1 MKKRGD
7 KKTEV
12 KILEENKQNA
22 RSSKIYDKNTDD
34 HSNDSAVA
42 AHADLV
48 KEHGE
53 KATKV
58 KNVVSKQLGIDQND
72 KESISKRQKTLKL
85 VMSITFIVFVF
96 GVFTF
101 TFYNDFFAT
110 DKDFPSWEVLGDI
123 LKNSWQYFLYA
134 VISLALYY
142 IFKGA
147 KLSLMCKSLTGKFKY
162 KTCLET
168 GIIGMYYNCVTPLA
182 VGGQPFEIYHLS
194 KHGVHGGAASAM
206 PIATFFMNQFAF
218 VSLGIAS
225 LVLFKTNVL
234 EIPSR
239 IINAFPTVFTLL
251 AMIGLSCCMIM
262 PLLVILFSMM
272 PKFGAKVVTIMF
284 NVGAKL
290 RLVKNPKETTLKTIK
305 NLFHNATCLKKVI
318 TNPFSFLLNFLL
330 SVGERLAEASIAYF
344 ALRMFGYDLVGVSAT
359 MEWLQVV
366 QIATILYAGISF
378 IPTPGNSGA
387 ADLSFYLLFEVG
399 LFAGLAF
406 PAMVIWRVL
415 SFYSHIIIGFLFT
428 TAKRKADHAREKQN
442 LPLE

>member
-1 MKKRGD
+1 MSMSNRND
-7 KKTEV
+7 KITEE
-12 KILEENKQNA
+12 KNFTLNQLEPSE
-22 RSSKIYDKNTDD
+22 IYNKNTDD
-34 HSNDSAVA
+34 HSDDSAVV
-42 AHADLV
+42 AHSDIV

-53 KATKV
+53 KATKG
-58 KNVVSKQLGIDQND
+58 KNIVMNQMGIPLDEKSNV
-72 KESISKRQKTLKL
+72 SKRQRILRLATTW
-85 VMSITFIVFVF
+85 TFIIFVF
-96 GVFTF
+96 AVFTF

-110 DKDFPSWEVLGDI
+110 DKEFPSWSVLSNI
-123 LKNSWQYFLYA
+123 FKNSWQYLFFSLC
-134 VISLALYY
+134 SLALFYL
-142 IFKGA
+142 FKGL
-147 KLSLMCKSLTGKFKY
+147 KLSLMCKSMTGKFKF

-206 PIATFFMNQFAF
+206 PIATFFLNQFAF
-218 VSLGIAS
+218 VSMGVVA
-225 LVLFKTNVL
+225 LVLYKTNVL

-239 IINAFPTVFTLL
+239 IINAFPAVFSML
-251 AMIGLSCCMIM
+251 AIIGLACCLIM
-262 PLLVILFSMM
+262 PLLVIIFSMM
-272 PKFGAKVVTIMF
+272 PKLGAKLVTLIF
-284 NVGAKL
+284 NIGAKL
-290 RLVKNPKETTLKTIK
+290 RLVKQPKETTHKTIK
-305 NLFHNATCLKKVI
+305 NLFHNASCLKKVI
-318 TNPFSFLLNFLL
+318 TNPLSFFISFVL

-344 ALRMFGYDLVGVSAT
+344 ALRMFGYNLDGVTSF

-366 QIATILYAGISF
+366 QISIILYASISF

-415 SFYSHIIIGFLFT
+415 SFYSHIIIGFCFV
-428 TAKRKADHAREKQN
+428 TAKRRSDHKRELQH